1 MKKGLPSRRK
11 SLVVLGRERGPCSL
25 ESRGHILRKT
35 DICSGELAKH
45 LSLRSLL
52 CLQGR
57 VLSTAHTHDLET
69 CLTHTGSTTIL
80 EAKES
85 SLLWLMDVIF
95 ANGKGWR
102 RTNIGASTSMIL
114 LNPHHGTPCQ
124 TEP

>member
-1 MKKGLPSRRK
+1 MLVREWGPHSKEDRRMPP
-11 SLVVLGRERGPCSL
+11 R
-25 ESRGHILRKT
+25 
-35 DICSGELAKH
+35 SGELAKH
-45 LSLRSLL
+45 PSLRSLL

-114 LNPHHGTPCQ
+114 LNPHHGTLCQ